1 MTDRA
6 ALESS
11 PPVLPRATDEVA
23 RTARRRPL
31 PARLAEWFVDWSLAL
46 PLILL
51 ATAML
56 ILPAVAMIVQ
66 SFTTEDGTFTLL
78 NWTKT
83 FGAASAQHAIE
94 DSLLLA
100 FTVASIAL
108 VVGAP
113 LSWIVSRMTRLSRSI
128 NLGILNVATNFSGI
142 GLGFAY
148 VAALGV
154 YGMVTLAMKGLGL
167 DLVPPSQSSF
177 WGLVMAYE
185 YSNVP
190 LFVLLSLPAMSLLRD
205 EWWEAAQT
213 SAATRLQFW
222 RYIGWPV
229 LRPFL
234 LADWL
239 LIFTWSVG
247 LYGLPVALLGQRPGG
262 AFRLITVEMY
272 RSMLGSL
279 FGERR
284 MPVYAVFLMILAAIS
299 LLTYRFI
306 VRKGNQWLT

>member
-1 MTDRA
+1 MSA
-6 ALESS
+6 APVSTPSS
-11 PPVLPRATDEVA
+11 PTALPP
-23 RTARRRPL
+23 RTL
-31 PARLAEWFVDWSLAL
+31 KTRLAEWFVDWSLAL
-46 PLILL
+46 PLIVV
-51 ATAML
+51 AGVML
-56 ILPAVAMIVQ
+56 ITPTLAMIIQ
-66 SFTTEDGTFTLL
+66 SFTTEDGSFTLI

-94 DSLLLA
+94 NSLLLA
-100 FTVASIAL
+100 VTVATIAL
-108 VVGAP
+108 VVGTP
-113 LSWIVSRMTRLSRSI
+113 LSWLVSRMTRLNRSL

-154 YGMVTLAMKGLGL
+154 YGMVTLGLKALGL
-167 DLVPPSQSSF
+167 NVTPPAQSSF

-213 SAATRLQFW
+213 SAASRFQFW

-247 LYGLPVALLGQRPGG
+247 LYGLPVALIGERPG

-272 RSMLGSL
+272 RSMIGSL

-284 MPVYAVFLMILAAIS
+284 MPVYAVFLMILAAAS
-299 LLTYRFI
+299 LLTYRYI
-306 VRKGNQWLT
+306 VRKGSAWLT

>member
-1 MTDRA
+1 MTAVASGTPQR
-6 ALESS
+6 S
-11 PPVLPRATDEVA
+11 PAVRPTRSLKA
-23 RTARRRPL
+23 RI
-31 PARLAEWFVDWSLAL
+31 AEWFVDWSLAL
-46 PLILL
+46 PLIIV
-51 ATAML
+51 AGVML
-56 ILPAVAMIVQ
+56 VIPALTMILQ
-66 SFTTEDGTFTLL
+66 SFTTDDGSFTLL

-94 DSLLLA
+94 NSLMLA
-100 FTVASIAL
+100 ATVATIAL
-108 VVGAP
+108 VIGTP
-113 LSWIVSRMTRLSRSI
+113 LSWLVSRMTRLNRSI

-154 YGMVTLAMKGLGL
+154 YGMVTLGLKALGL
-167 DLVPPSQSSF
+167 NIQPPAQSSF

-213 SAATRLQFW
+213 SAATRFQFW

-247 LYGLPVALLGQRPGG
+247 LYGLPVALEGERPG

-272 RSMLGSL
+272 RSMIGSL

-284 MPVYAVFLMILAAIS
+284 MPVYAVFLMILAFVS
-299 LLTYRFI
+299 LLAYRFI
-306 VRKGNQWLT
+306 VRKGSAWLT

>member
-1 MTDRA
+1 M
-6 ALESS
+6 
-11 PPVLPRATDEVA
+11 AT
-23 RTARRRPL
+23 
-31 PARLAEWFVDWSLAL
+31 
-46 PLILL
+46 
-51 ATAML
+51 
-56 ILPAVAMIVQ
+56 
-66 SFTTEDGTFTLL
+66 
-78 NWTKT
+78 
-83 FGAASAQHAIE
+83 
-94 DSLLLA
+94 
-100 FTVASIAL
+100 IAL
-108 VVGAP
+108 LIGTP
-113 LSWIVSRMTRLSRSI
+113 LSWLVSRMTRLNRSL

-154 YGMVTLAMKGLGL
+154 YGMVTLGLKALGL
-167 DLVPPSQSSF
+167 NIQPPAQSSF

-213 SAATRLQFW
+213 SAATRFQFW
-222 RYIGWPV
+222 RYIGWPI

-247 LYGLPVALLGQRPGG
+247 LYGLPVALIGERPGS
-262 AFRLITVEMY
+262 FRLVTVEMY
-272 RSMLGSL
+272 RSMMGSL

-299 LLTYRFI
+299 LLTYRYI
-306 VRKGNQWLT
+306 VRKGSAWLT

>member
-6 ALESS
+6 ASHSAAEAVSAA
-11 PPVLPRATDEVA
+11 PARAAKPRRPVL
-23 RTARRRPL
+23 
-31 PARLAEWFVDWSLAL
+31 ARLAEWFVDWSLAL
-46 PLILL
+46 PLIVL
-51 ATAML
+51 AAAML
-56 ILPAVAMIVQ
+56 IAPSVAMILQ
-66 SFTTEDGTFTLL
+66 SVTDDSGAFTLV

-83 FGAASAQHAIE
+83 FSAASAQHAIE
-94 DSLLLA
+94 NSLLLA
-100 FTVASIAL
+100 ATVATIAL
-108 VVGAP
+108 LVGAP
-113 LSWIVSRMTRLSRSI
+113 LSWFVSRMTRLNRSI

-154 YGMVTLAMKGLGL
+154 YGMVTLGLKAVGI
-167 DLVPPSQSSF
+167 DIVPPSQSSF

-190 LFVLLSLPAMSLLRD
+190 LFVLLSLPAMGLLRD
-205 EWWEAAQT
+205 EWWDAAQT

-222 RYIGWPV
+222 RHIGWPV

-247 LYGLPVALLGQRPGG
+247 LYGLPVALVGERPG

-272 RSMLGSL
+272 RSMIGSL

-284 MPVYAVFLMILAAIS
+284 MPVYAVFLMVLSFIS

-306 VRKGNQWLT
+306 VRRANTWLT

>member
-1 MTDRA
+1 MPATPIVTDR
-6 ALESS
+6 
-11 PPVLPRATDEVA
+11 PPAVLV
-23 RTARRRPL
+23 RRPL
-31 PARLAEWFVDWSLAL
+31 SARIVDWLVDWSLAL
-46 PLILL
+46 PLILV
-51 ATAML
+51 AGTML
-56 ILPAVAMIVQ
+56 IVPAFAMVVQ
-66 SFTTEDGTFTLL
+66 SFTTEDGSFTLL

-83 FGAASAQHAIE
+83 FGALSAQRAIQN
-94 DSLLLA
+94 SLTLA
-100 FTVASIAL
+100 ATVATLAL
-108 VVGAP
+108 IVGTP
-113 LSWIVSRMTRLSRSI
+113 LSWLVSRMARLNRSVS
-128 NLGILNVATNFSGI
+128 LGILNVATNFSGI

-154 YGMVTLAMKGLGL
+154 YGMVTLGLKALGL

-177 WGLVMAYE
+177 WGLVLAYE

-190 LFVLLSLPAMSLLRD
+190 LFVLLSLPAMGLLRD

-213 SAATRLQFW
+213 ASATRFQFW

-247 LYGLPVALLGQRPGG
+247 LYGVPVALEGERPQ

-272 RSMLGSL
+272 RSMMGSL

-284 MPVYAVFLMILAAIS
+284 MPVYAVFLMILAMVS
-299 LLTYRFI
+299 LLAYRFI
-306 VRKGNQWLT
+306 VRKGSAWLT

>member
-1 MTDRA
+1 MTGT
-6 ALESS
+6 SGS
-11 PPVLPRATDEVA
+11 PETS
-23 RTARRRPL
+23 RTAL
-31 PARLAEWFVDWSLAL
+31 PPRTFQARLVEWFVDWSLAL
-46 PLILL
+46 PLILV
-51 ATAML
+51 AGVML
-56 ILPAVAMIVQ
+56 ITPTLAMVIQ
-66 SFTTEDGTFTLL
+66 SLTAEDGTFTTV

-83 FGAASAQHAIE
+83 FGAPSAQHAIE
-94 DSLLLA
+94 NSLTLA
-100 FTVASIAL
+100 VTVATIAL

-113 LSWIVSRMTRLSRSI
+113 LSWLVSRMTRLNRSL

-154 YGMVTLAMKGLGL
+154 YGMVTLGLKALGL
-167 DLVPPSQSSF
+167 NVQPPAQSSF

-213 SAATRLQFW
+213 SAATRFQFW

-247 LYGLPVALLGQRPGG
+247 LYGLPVALEGERPG

-272 RSMLGSL
+272 RSMIGSL

-284 MPVYAVFLMILAAIS
+284 MPVYAVFLMILAAAS
-299 LLTYRFI
+299 LLTYRYI
-306 VRKGNQWLT
+306 VRKGSAWLT

>member
-1 MTDRA
+1 MTDGIAPSAIVR
-6 ALESS
+6 
-11 PPVLPRATDEVA
+11 PVPH
-23 RTARRRPL
+23 RPSVGT
-31 PARLAEWFVDWSLAL
+31 RLATLLADWSLAL

-51 ATAML
+51 AGFMLVTPVIAMV
-56 ILPAVAMIVQ
+56 VA
-66 SFTTEDGTFTLL
+66 SFTTNDGAFTLD
-78 NWTKT
+78 NWTQT
-83 FGAASAQHAIE
+83 YRSLSAQRAIGN
-94 DSLLLA
+94 SLALA
-100 FTVASIAL
+100 AAVATIAL
-108 VVGAP
+108 LVGAP
-113 LSWIVSRMTRLSRSI
+113 LSWIVSRLTRLSRSLH
-128 NLGILNVATNFSGI
+128 LGILNVATNFSGI

-148 VAALGV
+148 VATLGAF
-154 YGMVTLAMKGLGL
+154 GMVTLAMKRVGI
-167 DLVPPSQSSF
+167 DAAPPPQASF

-205 EWWEAAQT
+205 EWWEAAQA

-247 LYGLPVALLGQRPGG
+247 MYGVPVAFEGDRP
-262 AFRLITVEMY
+262 AAYRLVTVEMY
-272 RSMLGSL
+272 RSLFGSL

-284 MPVYAVFLMILAAIS
+284 MPVFAVSLMVLAVAS
-299 LLTYRFI
+299 LLAYRLI
-306 VRKGNQWLT
+306 TRTGNRWLT

>member
-6 ALESS
+6 A
-11 PPVLPRATDEVA
+11 VDAGGAGAPRPAPRP
-23 RTARRRPL
+23 RTLA
-31 PARLAEWFVDWSLAL
+31 ARLAEWFVDWSLAL
-46 PLILL
+46 PLIGL
-51 ATAML
+51 AGVML
-56 ILPAVAMIVQ
+56 IAPALAMIVS
-66 SFTTEDGTFTLL
+66 SFQTDDGAFTLL

-94 DSLLLA
+94 NSLMLA
-100 FTVASIAL
+100 VTVATIAL

-113 LSWIVSRMTRLSRSI
+113 LSWLVSRMTRLNRSV

-148 VAALGV
+148 VAALGA
-154 YGMVTLAMKGLGL
+154 YGMVTLALKRLGL
-167 DLVPPSQSSF
+167 DVVPPAQSSF

-213 SAATRLQFW
+213 SAATRFQFW

-247 LYGLPVALLGQRPGG
+247 LYGLPVALMGERPG
-262 AFRLITVEMY
+262 AFRLVPVEMY
-272 RSMLGSL
+272 RSMIGSL

-299 LLTYRFI
+299 LLTYRSI
-306 VRKGNQWLT
+306 VRRGNQWLT

>member
-1 MTDRA
+1 MTDRTA
-6 ALESS
+6 PAG
-11 PPVLPRATDEVA
+11 VA
-23 RTARRRPL
+23 RPAL
-31 PARLAEWFVDWSLAL
+31 GARLGSWLADWSLAL
-46 PLILL
+46 PLIAVAGVMLV
-51 ATAML
+51 TPMVAML
-56 ILPAVAMIVQ
+56 VA
-66 SFTTEDGTFTLL
+66 SFTTEDGAFTVE

-83 FGAASAQHAIE
+83 YGALSAQRAMGN
-94 DSLLLA
+94 SLGLA
-100 FTVASIAL
+100 MSVATIAL
-108 VVGAP
+108 AVGAP
-113 LSWIVSRMTRLSRSI
+113 LSWVVSRLTRLNRS
-128 NLGILNVATNFSGI
+128 LHMGILNVATNFSGI

-148 VAALGV
+148 VATLGAF
-154 YGMVTLAMKGLGL
+154 GMVTLALKRVGV
-167 DLVPPSQSSF
+167 DATPPSQSSF

-222 RYIGWPV
+222 RHIGWPV

-247 LYGLPVALLGQRPGG
+247 MYGVPVALEGDRPG

-272 RSMLGSL
+272 RSLFGSL

-284 MPVYAVFLMILAAIS
+284 MPVYAVSLMVLAIVS
-299 LLTYRFI
+299 LLTYRLI
-306 VRKGNQWLT
+306 TGKGNRWLT